1 MAENKTKANESSV
14 DDFLAKTDDA
24 TRADCY
30 RIISLMGKITGEK
43 PKMWGP
49 AIVGFGQYHY
59 KYESGREGDICKIG
73 FSPRKGKLTLYVLA
87 GIEGQSELLAKIGK
101 HQAGKGCLYIKKVD
115 DINLEVLEQMI
126 RKTMAYLESKY
137 KG

>member
-1 MAENKTKANESSV
+1 MAENKTKANEASV
-14 DDFLAKTDDA
+14 DDFLAKANEA
-24 TRADCY
+24 TRADCN
-30 RIISLMGKITGEK
+30 RIISLMEKISGEK

-59 KYESGREGDICKIG
+59 KYESGREGDICKVG

-87 GIEGQSELLAKIGK
+87 GIEGQAELLAKIGK

-115 DINLEVLEQMI
+115 DIDLDVLEQMI
-126 RKTMAYLESKY
+126 RKTLAYLENKY
-137 KG
+137 RS

>member
-1 MAENKTKANESSV
+1 
-14 DDFLAKTDDA
+14 
-24 TRADCY
+24 
-30 RIISLMGKITGEK
+30 
-43 PKMWGP
+43 MWGP